1 MERDIKMRRARKTKG
16 RKRAYKMSKRLK
28 ITLIALLSI
37 FAVFTVILGFHE
49 VFFPYGIENS
59 ALVKVDKQSGK
70 ANMLILGVDKDG
82 LRTDT
87 IIVASYDLDNGK
99 VNMLSIPRD
108 TRMYIGRGYQKIN
121 AAHALRQNGNKK
133 GVNGTIEAVT
143 RLTGIPINYYI
154 EFTCDAFRKTVDAFG
169 GVEFDV
175 PQRMYYTDKTQDL
188 YIDLEKGLQHLDGN
202 EAEQLVRFRKYAD
215 GDIGRVKVQQDFV
228 KEFARQH
235 LSVSSIT
242 KIPAIYKTLQEEY
255 KTNLTVMEIAKY
267 IPNLKEFSSENI
279 TMYQLPGD
287 FSGDGYAASY
297 WLCDIPKTKE
307 LVETVFGYDASKIT
321 TGPKGQ
327 AYSGEDRVKTVS
339 PKPTESPKTTEEPEA
354 SPEVTPEITPVPSE
368 NTDVDYIEIP
378 ETDEITENPEPT
390 PNVSIDTDDNIE

>member
-1 MERDIKMRRARKTKG
+1 
-16 RKRAYKMSKRLK
+16 MSKKLK
-28 ITLIALLSI
+28 IALIALLSV
-37 FAVFTVILGFHE
+37 FALFTVILGFHE
-49 VFFPYGIENS
+49 VFFPYGIDNS
-59 ALVKVDKQSGK
+59 ALVPLDKQSGR

-99 VNMLSIPRD
+99 IDMLSIPRD
-108 TRMYIGRGYQKIN
+108 TRMYVGRGYQKIN

-154 EFTCDAFRKTVDAFG
+154 EFTCEAFRKTVDAFG

-188 YIDLEKGLQHLDGN
+188 YIDLEKGLQLLDGDK
-202 EAEQLVRFRKYAD
+202 AEQLVRFRKYAD

-235 LSVSSIT
+235 LSVSSIK
-242 KIPAIYKTLQEEY
+242 KIPQIYKTLQEEY

-267 IPNLKEFSSENI
+267 IPNLKDLSTDNI
-279 TMYQLPGD
+279 TMYQLPGE
-287 FSGDGYAASY
+287 FSGPGYAASY
-297 WLCDIPKTKE
+297 WLCDIPKTRE
-307 LVETVFGYDASKIT
+307 LIETVFGYDASKIT
-321 TGPKGQ
+321 TGPKGSV
-327 AYSGEDRVKTVS
+327 YSGEDRVKVET
-339 PKPTESPKTTEEPEA
+339 PKPTESPKATEE
-354 SPEVTPEITPVPSE
+354 TEITPKSSPDVVPDNE
-368 NTDVDYIEIP
+368 TDYIEIP
-378 ETDEITENPEPT
+378 EIDESPDVAEPL
-390 PNVSIDTDDNIE
+390 PNESIDTDDNIE